1 MSHTVIFTKQAHID
15 GITILISPIKTPI
28 LTSYYY
34 SNSGDHI
41 RNSYSQPTELCLR
54 DKWKD
59 DRHYL
64 INYNVVHE
72 QMDGIQRKFC
82 KNDLE

>member
-1 MSHTVIFTKQAHID
+1 MSHTVIFIKQVHID
-15 GITILISPIKTPI
+15 GIIILISPIKTPI
-28 LTSYYY
+28 LASYYY
-34 SNSGDHI
+34 SNSGDHW
-41 RNSYSQPTELCLR
+41 RNSYSQPTELYLK